1 MGITIGSNIASLRAQ
16 RKLGQ
21 TSNDL
26 SSTFERLSSGQRINK
41 ASDDAAG
48 LAIADSLRAN
58 SRVYSQALR
67 NIADGMSV
75 LTIAEG
81 ALREL
86 SGLVTR
92 HMELAEQAANGVY
105 TLAQRKALDGEA
117 NALVEEYN
125 RIAQTTVFNGVNLL
139 SGDNS
144 ELRLQLGYG
153 IEESLRL
160 GFGDEFKRNG
170 GTGFFDISSY
180 NANGSR
186 GVAVGDLN
194 GNGHIDFI
202 SANYNPDDGHNISVH
217 LNNGDGT
224 FQAGASYACGT
235 RTAGGR
241 QAIALGDFNGDGKLD
256 IADHSA
262 DGYVSIFY
270 GHGNGTF
277 QARESFA
284 VGIPAGYSL
293 KVADLN
299 GDGRDDLSS
308 GFSRALI
315 NNGNGGFGIVT
326 GLPSFLDHHVVD
338 IDGDGVLDLAGVLG
352 DPGVFMISLG
362 NGDGTFRTPTSI
374 STSLPTSA
382 YGFEAADFNNDG
394 SIDLLAVEYDGA
406 GNSEHYSIALNKGD
420 GSFNPATTYKTVTWA
435 YSPTMGDMN
444 GDGIP
449 DLVLATI
456 NTNLAIHFGNGD
468 GTFQAAKTNNLVSGA
483 SYDVAVADFNGDGAL
498 DAVTGLSNKIAL
510 AKTEKV
516 SDIGRLYLLSQEGAR
531 EALETSRRTL
541 ERITMELG
549 VIGGLQSR
557 LQSAANVLTERRLAQ
572 TAAESSIRDADIA
585 SESAKVIRHGIIQQA
600 AAAVL
605 SQANQQPALAIQLL
619 RT

>member
-26 SSTFERLSSGQRINK
+26 SSTFERVSSGQRINK

-67 NIADGMSV
+67 NIADGMSA

-86 SGLVTR
+86 SSLVTR
-92 HMELAEQAANGVY
+92 QMELAEQAANGVY
-105 TLAQRKALDGEA
+105 SLAQRKALDGEA

-180 NANGSR
+180 TANGSR
-186 GVAVGDLN
+186 GVGVGDLN
-194 GNGHIDFI
+194 GDGHIDFI
-202 SANYNPDDGHNISVH
+202 SANYNLDEGHNISVH

-224 FQAGASYACGT
+224 FQAGVSYACGT
-235 RTAGGR
+235 RTMGGR

-256 IADHSA
+256 ITDHSS
-262 DGYVSIFY
+262 DGYISIFY
-270 GHGNGTF
+270 GKGNGSF
-277 QARESFA
+277 NARQSFA
-284 VGIPAGYSL
+284 VGMAAGYSL
-293 KVADLN
+293 RVADLN
-299 GDGRDDLSS
+299 GDGRDDVSS
-308 GFSRALI
+308 GYSRVLI
-315 NNGNGGFGIVT
+315 NNGDGSFLVGS
-326 GLPSFLDHHVVD
+326 GLPGFLDHEVVD
-338 IDGDGVLDLAGVLG
+338 VNGDGVPDLVGVAGT
-352 DPGVFMISLG
+352 PGVFMFTLG
-362 NGDGTFRTPTSI
+362 NGDGTFRGLTSF
-374 STSLPTSA
+374 STGLAMAA
-382 YGFEAADFNNDG
+382 YGCEAADFNNDG
-394 SIDLLAVEYDGA
+394 WIDLLAVEYNNLG
-406 GNSEHYSIALNKGD
+406 GSEYYSVAINQGD
-420 GSFNPATTYKTVTWA
+420 GSFSAPVTYGTVTRA
-435 YSPTMGDMN
+435 YSSTMGDMN
-444 GDGIP
+444 GDGVL
-449 DLVLATI
+449 DLVVANIDNLLAV
-456 NTNLAIHFGNGD
+456 HFGNSD
-468 GTFQAAKTNNLVSGA
+468 GTFQGVVTNSLPGV
-483 SYDVAVADFNGDGAL
+483 SYDVALADFNSDGAL
-498 DAVTGLSNKIAL
+498 DAVTGLSYKIAL

-516 SDIGRLYLLSQEGAR
+516 SDIGRLYLLSQEGAK
-531 EALETSRRTL
+531 ESLETSRRTL

-557 LQSAANVLTERRLAQ
+557 LQSAANVLTERKLAQ

-619 RT
+619 RI